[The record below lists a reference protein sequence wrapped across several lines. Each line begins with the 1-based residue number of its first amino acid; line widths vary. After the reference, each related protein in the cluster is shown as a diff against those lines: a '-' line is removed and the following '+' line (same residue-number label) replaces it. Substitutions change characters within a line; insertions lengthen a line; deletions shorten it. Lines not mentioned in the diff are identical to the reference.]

1 MWKFMTWHNFIML
14 LSNLKLYIMHK
25 LKSIYLSISLLVAGL
40 LLNVISFAQDADK
53 KIDIDISS
61 EPESGFFMQ
70 PWVWVVAGAVF
81 ILLLVALLRKK
92 D

>member
-1 MWKFMTWHNFIML
+1 MQ
-14 LSNLKLYIMHK
+14 K
-25 LKSIYLSISLLVAGL
+25 LKSFYLSASLLLAGL
-40 LLNVISFAQDADK
+40 FLNLVTFAQDADK

-61 EPESGFFMQ
+61 EPDKGIFMQ
-70 PWVWVVAGAVF
+70 PWVWIVAGAVF